1 MAKSI
6 AANRT
11 NLQLILLHT
20 GTRFMHLKFVHL
32 YWAPE
37 ALLEFPHW
45 HQVPMEFAHLYWAP
59 EAPLEQ

>member
-1 MAKSI
+1 
-6 AANRT
+6 
-11 NLQLILLHT
+11 
-20 GTRFMHLKFVHL
+20 MHLKFVHL